1 MQHIQEIGRQH
12 SYAVPPINNQQN
24 FSRPP
29 IGGQQPV
36 NHSQVTNSSA
46 TGVPSSQVSPS
57 LSMGSH
63 GHGQSSA
70 DYQTQVVNS
79 SNANLSQAG
88 IGMYNSAPSLQT
100 GTSVTG
106 FANPTG
112 LSQFEPR
119 QFAPPLSTMGQFVAS
134 PPGTSFPQVRQK
146 QYLQTAPPMPGQ
158 TVANPAGPGLPQSGQ
173 RQYGSTAPPLPGQTL
188 STSLG
193 MNRASSATTSS
204 YQQPTYQQPGYH
216 NQMVQL

>member
-12 SYAVPPINNQQN
+12 SYAAPPINNQQN

-29 IGGQQPV
+29 IGGQQSV
-36 NHSQVTNSSA
+36 NHSQVTNFPGA
-46 TGVPSSQVSPS
+46 PSSQVSPS

-70 DYQTQVVNS
+70 EYPTQVVNS
-79 SNANLSQAG
+79 ANANLAQSG
-88 IGMYNSAPSLQT
+88 IGMYNSAPSSQT
-100 GTSVTG
+100 GASVTG

-112 LSQFEPR
+112 LAQFEPR
-119 QFAPPLSTMGQFVAS
+119 QFAPPLSTTGQFVAS

-146 QYLQTAPPMPGQ
+146 QYLQTAPPMSGQ
-158 TVANPAGPGLPQSGQ
+158 TVASPAGPGLLQSGQ

-188 STSLG
+188 STFLG

>member
-1 MQHIQEIGRQH
+1 MTN
-12 SYAVPPINNQQN
+12 PP
-24 FSRPP
+24 
-29 IGGQQPV
+29 
-36 NHSQVTNSSA
+36 VTGA
-46 TGVPSSQVSPS
+46 PSSQVSPS

-63 GHGQSSA
+63 GHGQSPA
-70 DYQTQVVNS
+70 DYQTQVAPNPPNVS
-79 SNANLSQAG
+79 LSQSG
-88 IGMYNSAPSLQT
+88 IGLYNSALPSQT
-100 GTSVTG
+100 IASVTG

-134 PPGTSFPQVRQK
+134 PPGTSLPQVRQK
-146 QYLQTAPPMPGQ
+146 QYLQTAPLMPGQ
-158 TVANPAGPGLPQSGQ
+158 TIANPTGLGLPQSGQ